1 MILFLGIAP
10 GNHPPEKSP
19 TLKRV
24 RYWMDSVGIKEYGFT
39 NLVDYKAP
47 KLKLSEID
55 VEEVANKLK
64 GYSHIIALGNL
75 PSTFLEKNLVPHLK
89 VPHPSGLN
97 RIWNDK
103 SVEPQVIENIRGFTK
118 Q

>member
-1 MILFLGIAP
+1 MILFVGIAP
-10 GNHPPEKSP
+10 GNHPPDKSP
-19 TLKRV
+19 TLKRIK
-24 RYWMDSVGIKEYGFT
+24 YWMDSVGIDKYDWT

-47 KLKLSEID
+47 KLKLSE
-55 VEEVANKLK
+55 VNEEEFAKKIK

-75 PSTFLEKNLVPHLK
+75 PSTYLFKKRIPHLK

-103 SVEPQVIENIRGFTK
+103 SVEPQVIEKIRGFTN
-118 Q
+118 